1 MSDLFDHR
9 QVRRAFS
16 RAAHHY
22 DDAAALQREVG
33 ARLLESLDYYDER
46 AQREAQGG
54 TPRTPQRVLD
64 VGCGPGH
71 AAVQMQQRWPKAQ
84 VIALD
89 LALPMAREAMDNAKR
104 MRVAGSR
111 IPNPVSRLFAQRPQP
126 LCADARALPLADGSV
141 DVLFSNLCL
150 QWIEDLP
157 AVFAGFRRV
166 LRPDGLMV
174 LSTFGPDTLW
184 ELREAFAH
192 ADSAPHVSPFASIAQ
207 FGDALIAAGFKD
219 PVLDRDEFRLQHD
232 SLADLMRELRTIGA
246 TNALATRRRS
256 LTGRARFVRA
266 AQAYDPMR
274 RDGKLPA
281 TWEVITAQAWGPQP
295 GTPIRVGGVDEVAVP
310 VSRIPIR
317 RRG

>member
-1 MSDLFDHR
+1 MTDLFDHR

-33 ARLLESLDYYDER
+33 ARLLESLDYHDER

-54 TPRTPQRVLD
+54 TPRAPQRVLD

-89 LALPMAREAMDNAKR
+89 LALPMAREAADNAKR
-104 MRVAGSR
+104 MRPATAR
-111 IPNPVSRLFAQRPQP
+111 IPNPVSRFFAQRPQP

-150 QWIEDLP
+150 QWVEDLP

-166 LRPDGLMV
+166 LKPDGLMV

-184 ELREAFAH
+184 ELREAFGH

-219 PVLDRDEFRLQHD
+219 PVLDRDEFHLQHD
-232 SLADLMRELRTIGA
+232 SLADLMRQLRTIGA
-246 TNALATRRRS
+246 TNALTTRRRS
-256 LTGRARFVRA
+256 LTGRERFVRA
-266 AQAYDPMR
+266 AQAYEPLR

-281 TWEVITAQAWGPQP
+281 TWEVITAHAWGPPP
-295 GTPIRVGGVDEVAVP
+295 GTPIRVGGVDEVRVP
-310 VSRIPIR
+310 AAGIPVR
-317 RRG
+317 RR

>member
-46 AQREAQGG
+46 ALREAQGG
-54 TPRTPQRVLD
+54 KPRAPQRVLD
-64 VGCGPGH
+64 IGCGPGH

-89 LALPMAREAMDNAKR
+89 LALPMAREARDNAR
-104 MRVAGSR
+104 QMRPAVS
-111 IPNPVSRLFAQRPQP
+111 NPVSRLLASRPQP

-150 QWIEDLP
+150 QWVEDLP

-184 ELREAFAH
+184 ELREAFGH

-219 PVLDRDEFRLQHD
+219 PVLDRDEFHMQHD
-232 SLADLMRELRTIGA
+232 SLADLMRELRTLGA
-246 TNALATRRRS
+246 TNALSTRRRS
-256 LTGRARFVRA
+256 LTGRARFARA
-266 AQAYDPMR
+266 GQAYEPMR

-281 TWEVITAQAWGPQP
+281 TWEVISAHAWGPQP

-310 VSRIPIR
+310 VARIPIR